1 MKIVMSVCGSP
12 GHYHI
17 AWNVLQ
23 NGRFVYWSILRDEKG
38 NACVYDTEAAAIEEI
53 QKLEAVYNGT

>member
-1 MKIVMSVCGSP
+1 MTIVMQVVGVP
-12 GHYHI
+12 GYYHI

-38 NACVYDTEAAAIEEI
+38 NACVYETEAEAVAEIE
-53 QKLEAVYNGT
+53 KLEAVYNGT